1 MTKEEFNQV
10 RKDALDRIDAAIRE
24 GMRVLDET
32 RKTIEELRIERRA
45 AEKTFEMIRPYLIG

>member
-10 RKDALDRIDAAIRE
+10 RKDALEKIDAAIRE

-32 RKTIEELRIERRA
+32 RKTLEELRIERRA
-45 AEKTFEMIRPYLIG
+45 AEETFEMIRPYLIG

>member
-24 GMRVLDET
+24 GMRVMEET
-32 RKTIEELRIERRA
+32 QRLLKDLSLERKVTESNFEEI
-45 AEKTFEMIRPYLIG
+45 KKYLIG

>member
-1 MTKEEFNQV
+1 MTKEEFIHV
-10 RKDALDRIDAAIRE
+10 RKDALNRIDAAIRE

-45 AEKTFEMIRPYLIG
+45 AEETFERIRPYLIG

>member
-24 GMRVLDET
+24 GMRVMDET
-32 RKTIEELRIERRA
+32 QRLLEDLSLERKVTESNFEEI
-45 AEKTFEMIRPYLIG
+45 KKYLIG